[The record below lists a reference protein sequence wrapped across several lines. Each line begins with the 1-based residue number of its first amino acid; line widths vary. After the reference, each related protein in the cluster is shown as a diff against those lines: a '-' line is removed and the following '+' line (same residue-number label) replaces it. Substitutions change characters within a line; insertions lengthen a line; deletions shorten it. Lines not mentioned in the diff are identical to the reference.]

1 MCWRSSRLKDREAV
15 LRGGMELEPQESLVA
30 AMKEER
36 FYPKPPAEVTHRET
50 HISHLFFAGDLVY
63 KIKKSVRYPFLD
75 YSTLARRRFFLNE
88 ELRLNRRLA
97 PSVYLGVMPISYDEA
112 GWRLGGWTEPAEYTL
127 VMRRLPEKRMLPFLL
142 ETHQVTPKMMH
153 DLAEVIAN
161 FHAAAE
167 QVKGTE
173 QSRWP
178 ATVAAQWK
186 ENLNEVESMIGDSID
201 SESVAAIAEF
211 GAKYLDSQ
219 TELLRRRAQ
228 GGWIRDVHGD
238 LHCDH
243 VCFAPEGI
251 QIFDCIE
258 FNPKRRFGDLAA
270 EVAFLLMDLT
280 VRGAE
285 SMAAPFLQRYREL
298 IDDPELPS
306 ILPFYQSYRAL
317 VRGKVQALRP
327 DGVAAAARYFQY
339 AARLTWQPLQPFVV
353 ILCGLTGS
361 GKSTLA
367 GELGRRLGL
376 RVINSD
382 IVRKKMVNTSA
393 HKIVPLNQG
402 IYTPA
407 LTERTYARMAHEAE
421 KEILA
426 GNGVILDATYGQRA
440 NREKLVRLAE
450 KHGVPW
456 SLIHCRASDEII
468 RQRLTQRAA
477 QGTDVSDGRWEIYF
491 EQKRLCEPISEIS
504 SEARLELNT
513 EGSLNQLARSCEK
526 FLRSRIGPERGLE
539 SRQFQGKG

>member
-1 MCWRSSRLKDREAV
+1 MKDQGTA
-15 LRGGMELEPQESLVA
+15 LHGGMEPEPQQSLVA
-30 AMKEER
+30 AMKEPR
-36 FYPKPPAEVTHRET
+36 FYPKPPAEVTHKET

-63 KIKKSVRYPFLD
+63 KLKKAVRFPFLD
-75 YSTLARRRFFLNE
+75 FSTLAKRRFFLNE

-97 PSVYLGVMPISYDEA
+97 PSVYLGVMPISFDEA

-142 ETHQVTPKMMH
+142 ETHQATPKMMQE
-153 DLAEVIAN
+153 LAEAVAH

-167 QVKGTE
+167 RAKG
-173 QSRWP
+173 QDLSRWP
-178 ATVAAQWK
+178 ATVATQWK
-186 ENLNEVESMIGDSID
+186 ENLNEVEPLVGAAIDADSL
-201 SESVAAIAEF
+201 AAIADF
-211 GAKYLDSQ
+211 GAKFLDGQ

-243 VCFAPEGI
+243 LCLAPEGI

-258 FNPKRRFGDLAA
+258 FNAKLRICDLAA
-270 EVAFLLMDLT
+270 EIAFLLMDLS

-298 IDDPELPS
+298 IDDPELPV
-306 ILPFYQSYRAL
+306 ILPFYQCYRAL

-327 DGVAAAARYFQY
+327 GGAVAAARYFQY
-339 AARLTWQPLQPFVV
+339 AASLTWRPFQPFVV

-367 GELGRRLGL
+367 GELGRRMSL

-382 IVRKKMVNTSA
+382 IVRKRMVKTSG
-393 HKIVPLNQG
+393 HHIVPLNQG
-402 IYTPA
+402 IYAPA
-407 LTERTYARMAHEAE
+407 ITERTYARMAQEAE

-426 GNGVILDATYGQRA
+426 GNGVILDATYGQRT
-440 NREKLVRLAE
+440 NREKVVRLAE

-456 SLIHCRASDEII
+456 SLIHCFASDQVIQ
-468 RQRLTQRAA
+468 QRLAQRKA
-477 QGTDVSDGRWEIYF
+477 QGTDISDGRWEIYF
-491 EQKRLCEPISEIS
+491 EQKRLYEPISEIP
-504 SEARLELNT
+504 SEARLELDT
-513 EGSLNQLARSCEK
+513 EASTDDLARSCEK
-526 FLRSRIGPERGLE
+526 FLRSRHGQHRA
-539 SRQFQGKG
+539 

>member
-1 MCWRSSRLKDREAV
+1 MKDREAV
-15 LRGGMELEPQESLVA
+15 LRGGMESEPQESLVA
-30 AMKEER
+30 AMKEAR
-36 FYPKPPAEVTHRET
+36 FYPKPPEEVTHKET
-50 HISHLFFAGDLVY
+50 HISHLFFAGELVY
-63 KIKKSVRYPFLD
+63 KIKKAVRFPFLD

-142 ETHQVTPKMMH
+142 ETHQVTPEMMGE
-153 DLAEVIAN
+153 LAQVVAN
-161 FHAAAE
+161 FHAGAE
-167 QVKGTE
+167 GAKGIE
-173 QSRWP
+173 LSRWP

-186 ENLNEVESMIGDSID
+186 ENLNEVEPLAGVSID
-201 SESVAAIAEF
+201 SESLSAIADF
-211 GAKYLDSQ
+211 GAKFLDSQ

-270 EVAFLLMDLT
+270 EVAFLLMDLS

-285 SMAAPFLQRYREL
+285 SMATPFLRRYREL

-306 ILPFYQSYRAL
+306 ILPFYQCYRAL

-327 DGVAAAARYFQY
+327 EGAAAAARYFQY

-407 LTERTYARMAHEAE
+407 ITERTYARMAHEAE

-440 NREKLVRLAE
+440 NREKLVRLVE

-456 SLIHCRASDEII
+456 SLIHCFASDEII
-468 RQRLTQRAA
+468 QQRLTQRAA
-477 QGTDVSDGRWEIYF
+477 QGTDISDGRWEIYV

-513 EGSLNQLARSCEK
+513 EASLDQLARSCEK
-526 FLRSRIGPERGLE
+526 FLRSRLGPERG
-539 SRQFQGKG
+539 

>member
-1 MCWRSSRLKDREAV
+1 MYWRSNRLKDREAV
-15 LRGGMELEPQESLVA
+15 LCGGMELEPQESLVA

-63 KIKKSVRYPFLD
+63 KIKKAVRYPFLD

-142 ETHQVTPKMMH
+142 ETHQVTPKMMQE
-153 DLAEVIAN
+153 LAEVVAN

-201 SESVAAIAEF
+201 SESLAAITNF
-211 GAKYLDSQ
+211 GAKFLDSQ

-270 EVAFLLMDLT
+270 EVAFLLMDLS

-327 DGVAAAARYFQY
+327 EGAATAARYFQY

-376 RVINSD
+376 RVVNSD
-382 IVRKKMVNTSA
+382 IVRKRMANTSA

-402 IYTPA
+402 IYAPA
-407 LTERTYARMAHEAE
+407 ITERTYARMAHEAE

-450 KHGVPW
+450 SHGAPW
-456 SLIHCRASDEII
+456 SLIHCFASDEII
-468 RQRLTQRAA
+468 QQRLTQRAA
-477 QGTDVSDGRWEIYF
+477 QGTDISDGRWEIYF

-513 EGSLNQLARSCEK
+513 EASLDQLARSCEK
-526 FLRSRIGPERGLE
+526 FLRSRLGPERG
-539 SRQFQGKG
+539 